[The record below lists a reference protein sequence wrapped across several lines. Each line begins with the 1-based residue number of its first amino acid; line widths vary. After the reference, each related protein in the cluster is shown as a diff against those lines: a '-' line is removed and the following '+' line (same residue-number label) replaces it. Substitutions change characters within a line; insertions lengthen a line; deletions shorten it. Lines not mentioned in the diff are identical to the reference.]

1 MDVGKGAG
9 KVLMMKTRR
18 QLSTKDLQ
26 ACGGRRLK
34 AHGEGEGG

>member
-1 MDVGKGAG
+1 
-9 KVLMMKTRR
+9 MMKTRR

-26 ACGGRRLK
+26 ACVGGRRLK